1 MTKRIWV
8 IMLSCFCWQL
18 LHGADTKDNEV
29 TGLITDE
36 RLRPI
41 EFADVALFRAAD
53 SVFVTGSVSDA
64 KGRFSFSPVDTGQY
78 YVTYSFIGYE
88 TDCSETFTV
97 ANPECR
103 HRQVGKPQ
111 PERQLVLRPNR
122 RQSPSLLAQGRREGM
137 FTTDIGVN
145 YEIPRLHLSFTATL
159 SDVFDTFRNVYT
171 INTPQLQQRLEQKMN
186 TRVFYIGITWK
197 FNTLKQH

>member
-1 MTKRIWV
+1 
-8 IMLSCFCWQL
+8 MLSCFCWQI
-18 LHGADTKDNEV
+18 LHGANTKDNEV
-29 TGLITDE
+29 TGLIADK
-36 RLRPI
+36 RLRPV

-137 FTTDIGVN
+137 F
-145 YEIPRLHLSFTATL
+145 
-159 SDVFDTFRNVYT
+159 RNVYT

>member
-36 RLRPI
+36 RLRPV

-122 RQSPSLLAQGRREGM
+122 RQSPSLLAQGRREG
-137 FTTDIGVN
+137 
-145 YEIPRLHLSFTATL
+145 
-159 SDVFDTFRNVYT
+159 TFRNVYT

>member
-36 RLRPI
+36 RLRPV

-64 KGRFSFSPVDTGQY
+64 KGRFSFEKFIDRLASSQAFRM
-78 YVTYSFIGYE
+78 TY
-88 TDCSETFTV
+88 
-97 ANPECR
+97 
-103 HRQVGKPQ
+103 
-111 PERQLVLRPNR
+111 
-122 RQSPSLLAQGRREGM
+122 
-137 FTTDIGVN
+137 IGV
-145 YEIPRLHLSFTATL
+145 PLVAGGLLVKS
-159 SDVFDTFRNVYT
+159 
-171 INTPQLQQRLEQKMN
+171 
-186 TRVFYIGITWK
+186 
-197 FNTLKQH
+197 